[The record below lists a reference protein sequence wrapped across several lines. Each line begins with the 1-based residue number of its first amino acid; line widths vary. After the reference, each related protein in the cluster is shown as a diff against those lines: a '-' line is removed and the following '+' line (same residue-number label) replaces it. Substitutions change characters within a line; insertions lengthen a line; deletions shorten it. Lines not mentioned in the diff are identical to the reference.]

1 MFKDYFQSFLVM
13 IGKHWLL
20 RVTPYNVSMK
30 SMCGLLYE
38 KIACWWTLHILMND
52 SHIFLRGTKS
62 MKLQY
67 LRDSRCT
74 CHHWRLSKKVVA
86 MNGGHWWDVRRMIQ
100 TSTPTKLAAIM
111 HFASIRCPGPPCG
124 VLCGVHTLLLD
135 RSCWIFWNWQHD
147 LGESVVGCGLSRLRL
162 LGACHC
168 LICQYLSH
176 FTTCICWD
184 ERSWRHHLVGFST
197 ANQRTELQ
205 QMASNWYLLTI
216 ATYLWYILHVH

>member
-1 MFKDYFQSFLVM
+1 MFKDYFQSFLVL

-20 RVTPYNVSMK
+20 RVTPYSVSMK

-38 KIACWWTLHILMND
+38 KIACWWTFHILMND
-52 SHIFLRGTKS
+52 SQMFLRGTKS

-111 HFASIRCPGPPCG
+111 HFASIRCPGPRVGCCVVFTPCF
-124 VLCGVHTLLLD
+124 
-135 RSCWIFWNWQHD
+135 WI
-147 LGESVVGCGLSRLRL
+147 GVVGFFEIGSMTWGEVWLVVD
-162 LGACHC
+162 CHDWGCWVLATVSFASIC
-168 LICQYLSH
+168 LISPPV
-176 FTTCICWD
+176 
-184 ERSWRHHLVGFST
+184 SVGT
-197 ANQRTELQ
+197 KA
-205 QMASNWYLLTI
+205 ADDIIW
-216 ATYLWYILHVH
+216 